1 MPIPEKAQRIAVA
14 HDLSLV
20 QAMKR
25 MDELDRKLLL
35 VFEAD
40 RFRGVLSIGDIQRAI
55 IRNKPLETKVVD
67 VMRSSMRM
75 AGEGDPRDHVRQ
87 MMLDFRTE
95 CMPVVNAS
103 GDLVDVVFWE
113 EEFPV
118 TLHRDERKLELPVV
132 IMAGGIGSR
141 LKPLTNIIP
150 KALVPIGE
158 KPIIQVIVEG
168 FHKLG
173 ATDFHVTVN
182 YKHEMIRYFFDHLP
196 TKGYSMDYVLEDKPL
211 GTAGSLRL
219 LKDKLKGRFFVS
231 NCDILIDEDYRAVND
246 YHAENKNDIT
256 LVGSLKNYH
265 IPYGT
270 LETGEGGELLAMRE
284 KPDLTFLVNSG
295 LYLLERPVIDH
306 IPEGGHMDIT
316 TLIDK
321 VRGAGGRVGV
331 FPVSERAW
339 FDIGEW
345 SEYQSTLKDAGRR
358 FDLG

>member
-1 MPIPEKAQRIAVA
+1 MPIPEKAQRITVQ
-14 HDLSLV
+14 HDLTLV
-20 QAMKR
+20 QAMRR

-35 VFEAD
+35 VLED
-40 RFRGVLSIGDIQRAI
+40 ERFKGVLSIGDIQRAI
-55 IRNKPLETKVVD
+55 IRNKPLETRVAD
-67 VMRSSMRM
+67 VMRANMRM
-75 AGEGDPRDHVRQ
+75 ARDTDERAHVRQ

-95 CMPVVNAS
+95 CMPVVSAS

-113 EEFPV
+113 DEFPV
-118 TLHRDERKLELPVV
+118 TVHRDERRLELPVV

-141 LKPLTNIIP
+141 LKPLTNVIP

-158 KPIIQVIVEG
+158 KPIVQVIIEG
-168 FHKLG
+168 FQRLG
-173 ATDFHVTVN
+173 AREFHLTVN

-196 TKGYSMDYVLEDKPL
+196 GKGYGIEYVLEDRPL

-219 LKDKLKGRFFVS
+219 LKDRLKGRFFVS
-231 NCDILIDEDYRAVND
+231 NCDILIDEDYRAIND
-246 YHAENKNDIT
+246 YHAENGNDIT
-256 LVGSLKNYH
+256 LVGSLRSYH

-295 LYLLERPVIDH
+295 LYLLERSVIDH
-306 IPEGGHMDIT
+306 IPDGGHMDIT
-316 TLIDK
+316 TLIEK

-345 SEYQSTLKDAGRR
+345 SEYQSTLKEAGRR